1 MALIIAVA
9 EHVRG
14 ARCAD
19 KLGALP
25 HTLLDG
31 VRFKAQR

>member
-1 MALIIAVA
+1 MQLIIAA
-9 EHVRG
+9 AQHVRG

-19 KLGALP
+19 MLGALP
-25 HTLLDG
+25 HTLLVG